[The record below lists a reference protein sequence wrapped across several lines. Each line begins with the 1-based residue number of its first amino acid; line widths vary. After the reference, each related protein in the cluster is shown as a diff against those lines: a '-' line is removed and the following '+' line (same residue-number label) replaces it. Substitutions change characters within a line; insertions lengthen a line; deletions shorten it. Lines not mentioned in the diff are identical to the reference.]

1 MAVERVVGG
10 TSLVEVVDRIL
21 DKGIVIDAWVC
32 VSLIGIEILTVEARV
47 VIASVDT
54 FLHYSERI
62 RQIGPVARPAIEH
75 RKVKALPGHLAAL
88 PVPRH
93 TGHRRAAVSRH

>member
-62 RQIGPVARPAIEH
+62 RQIGPVARPALEH
-75 RKVKALPGHLAAL
+75 RKVKALPGQLAAR

-93 TGHRRAAVSRH
+93 AGQRRAAVSRH

>member
-75 RKVKALPGHLAAL
+75 RKLKALPAHLAAL

-93 TGHRRAAVSRH
+93 AGQRRGAVSRH

>member
-10 TSLVEVVDRIL
+10 TSLVEVVERIL

-62 RQIGPVARPAIEH
+62 RQIGPVARPALEH
-75 RKVKALPGHLAAL
+75 RKAKALPGPLAAL
-88 PVPRH
+88 PLPRH
-93 TGHRRAAVSRH
+93 AGHRRAAASRH